1 MTQQSLTNQ
10 AVVLIHGLLMPAW
23 GMGLLACRLRQAGA
37 ITGLFSYSP
46 RHQPLA
52 KNAAALAC
60 FVARLPASTVHLV
73 GHSLGGLVAI
83 RMLRDHP
90 DLRPGRV
97 VLLGTP
103 YGGSSVARRLS
114 QSGWGRWLCGMSLEG
129 ALLGDGPAWPGGREL
144 GVIAGTKV
152 LGISGLICA
161 LVPPHD
167 GVVTVA
173 ETEVPAAQDTIT
185 LPVVHSGLLLSRAAA
200 RQTTAFLA
208 AGHFLTNAEAA

>member
-1 MTQQSLTNQ
+1 MARLSLTNQ

-23 GMGLLACRLRQAGA
+23 SMGLLAWRLRQAGA

-46 RHQPLA
+46 RRQPIA
-52 KNAAALAC
+52 KNAAALAR
-60 FVARLPASTVHLV
+60 FVAGLPASTVHLV

-90 DLRPGRV
+90 DRRPGRV

-103 YGGSSVARRLS
+103 YGGSGVARRLS
-114 QSGWGRWLCGMSLEG
+114 QTGWGRWLCGMSLEG

-144 GVIAGTKV
+144 GTIAGTRAH
-152 LGISGLICA
+152 GISGLICTLA
-161 LVPPHD
+161 PPHD
-167 GVVTVA
+167 GVVTVV
-173 ETEVPAAQDTIT
+173 ETEVPSARDTIT
-185 LPVVHSGLLLSRAAA
+185 LPVVHAGLLLSRAVA

-208 AGHFLTNAEAA
+208 EGHFLTNKGAR